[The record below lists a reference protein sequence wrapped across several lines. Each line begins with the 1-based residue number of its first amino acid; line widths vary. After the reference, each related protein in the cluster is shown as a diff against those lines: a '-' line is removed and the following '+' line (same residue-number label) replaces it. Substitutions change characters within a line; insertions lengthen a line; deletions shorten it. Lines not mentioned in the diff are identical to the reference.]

1 MYPSAMHPSG
11 AALFRTL
18 DLKFPRLLV
27 YTDTRQ
33 FNCRQLG
40 LQLNQNIYIHITPNF
55 TSLPGTSIYTARVR
69 RVYTCAQDAQPSG
82 PCW

>member
-11 AALFRTL
+11 AALLLTL

-27 YTDTRQ
+27 YTHTRHL
-33 FNCRQLG
+33 NCRQLG
-40 LQLNQNIYIHITPNF
+40 LPLNHNIYIHITPNF
-55 TSLPGTSIYTARVR
+55 TSLPGTSTYTARAR
-69 RVYTCAQDAQPSG
+69 RVYTRAQDARPSG